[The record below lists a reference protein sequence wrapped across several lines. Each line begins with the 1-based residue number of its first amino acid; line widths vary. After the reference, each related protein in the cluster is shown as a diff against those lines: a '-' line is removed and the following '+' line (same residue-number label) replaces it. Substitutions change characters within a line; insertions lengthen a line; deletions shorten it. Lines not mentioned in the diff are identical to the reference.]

1 MSREITSTPQTEEE
15 AEKEPLEDLPRLAI
29 PARVSRALQRLSVP
43 FALLHRL
50 RTGNRTRTG
59 RYETI
64 ATGNRFF
71 QRRDHARASTYTN
84 ERPNRSR
91 ASLPFSSH
99 PLENSILTVRICSV
113 CSPERKRE
121 RGRETVE
128 AGGRGKLH
136 NGKRREPL
144 FFTSPRSF
152 SFCPISFLSLSFFF
166 FLICP
171 IGKYRSFS
179 PSVIFC
185 LLKV

>member
-15 AEKEPLEDLPRLAI
+15 AEKEPFEDLPRLAI

-64 ATGNRFF
+64 ATENRFF
-71 QRRDHARASTYTN
+71 QRRDHARASRPWN

-91 ASLPFSSH
+91 ASLPLSSL
-99 PLENSILTVRICSV
+99 PLENSIVTFRMCFV

-121 RGRETVE
+121 RGRETVG
-128 AGGRGKLH
+128 ARRGNCTMANGGSLF
-136 NGKRREPL
+136 

-152 SFCPISFLSLSFFF
+152 SFCPISFLSLSLFFF
-166 FLICP
+166 GYVPLESTAHFL
-171 IGKYRSFS
+171 
-179 PSVIFC
+179 
-185 LLKV
+185 LA